1 MEIKIEG
8 FYSIKPLKL
17 FRKTEGVVFDAIPKE
32 LVAKTSSIDRVLHDK
47 NAVSPGPIND
57 IKRPWYMHFHQQDN
71 LIVLQGHRIVEL
83 FSLDLNKKIIFKI
96 YPNKILC
103 DDKVLLDEGGVLT
116 WEENI
121 FHRIISEEEGSAS
134 LNFAVRSEGF
144 DIKNNFDIYSIDENL
159 KTYKSIREGF
169 KDQF

>member
-1 MEIKIEG
+1 MKTAVEG

-17 FRKTEGVVFDAIPKE
+17 FRKTKGVVFDIIPTD

-47 NAVSPGPIND
+47 NAISPGPING

-71 LIVLQGHRIVEL
+71 LVVLQGHRVVEL
-83 FSLDLNKKIIFKI
+83 FSIELNKKILFKV

-103 DDKVLLDEGGVLT
+103 EDKVILDEGGVLT
-116 WEENI
+116 WEEHI
-121 FHRIISEEEGSAS
+121 FHRIISGEEGSAS
-134 LNFAVRSEGF
+134 LNFAVRSDGF
-144 DIKNNFDIYSIDENL
+144 DVKDNFDIYSLDEKL
-159 KTYKSIREGF
+159 KTYKPIREGF

>member
-1 MEIKIEG
+1 MKTRVEG

-17 FRKTEGVVFDAIPKE
+17 FRKTEGVIFDIIPKE
-32 LVAKTSSIDRVLHDK
+32 LVSKTSSIDRVLHDK
-47 NAVSPGPIND
+47 NAISPGPVNE

-71 LIVLQGHRIVEL
+71 LVVLQGHRIVEL
-83 FSLDLNKKIIFKI
+83 FSLDLDKKIIFKI

-103 DDKVLLDEGGVLT
+103 DDKILLDEGCVLT

-121 FHRIISEEEGSAS
+121 FHRIISGEEGSAS

-144 DIKNNFDIYSIDENL
+144 DVKNNFNIYSLDENL

-169 KDQF
+169 QDQF